1 MAMNILDVLLK
12 NEPPKA
18 EKKREYKIKRLSE
31 AWNTDVV
38 LELKALGYNRVAEIK
53 EMKDEEIP
61 IHIILAGETTGVFK
75 NKELMEKYGV
85 PTPTELVKKIL
96 SAGEIEE
103 ISMQIEVLSGYRT
116 KTIEEIKKKIT
127 EDFETNLLYFLFT
140 EKNVMPSQYY
150 NMPEGEK
157 NVVRAFFLKIMEDR
171 KNKK

>member
-103 ISMQIEVLSGYRT
+103 ISKQIEVLSGYRT
-116 KTIEEIKKKIT
+116 KTIEEIKKK
-127 EDFETNLLYFLFT
+127 
-140 EKNVMPSQYY
+140 
-150 NMPEGEK
+150 
-157 NVVRAFFLKIMEDR
+157 
-171 KNKK
+171 

>member
-1 MAMNILDVLLK
+1 MEMNILDVLLK
-12 NEPPKA
+12 NEPPKT
-18 EKKREYKIKRLSE
+18 EKREYKIKRLSE

-103 ISMQIEVLSGYRT
+103 I
-116 KTIEEIKKKIT
+116 KKK
-127 EDFETNLLYFLFT
+127 
-140 EKNVMPSQYY
+140 
-150 NMPEGEK
+150 
-157 NVVRAFFLKIMEDR
+157 
-171 KNKK
+171 